1 MEYKVVPFVATID
14 PRNGTSDQV
23 AKQLEILINQGA
35 SEGWSYVRLESV
47 TTYVNADDGCFGFG
61 GNLATRRLGRW
72 WYSQGHEV
80 SPISRD

>member
-1 MEYKVVPFVATID
+1 MATID

-23 AKQLEILINQGA
+23 AKQLEILINQGG

-61 GNLATRRLGRW
+61 GKPSYTTAR
-72 WYSQGHEV
+72 QMV
-80 SPISRD
+80 VFSRP